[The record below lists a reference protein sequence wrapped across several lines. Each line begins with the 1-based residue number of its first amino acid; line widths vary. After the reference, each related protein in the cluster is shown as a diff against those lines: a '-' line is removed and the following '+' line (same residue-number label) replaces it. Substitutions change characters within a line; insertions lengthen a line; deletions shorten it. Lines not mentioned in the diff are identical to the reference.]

1 MMSHHEKSPWRSSNL
16 VEGHDVDGLNL
27 VLECLHL
34 LLEVVSGDLLV
45 LDDGTDDDLLNT
57 VGDGELLVLGLPEE
71 TVHLNADDLLSEL
84 VKVGLSVV
92 GLHFEDDEGL
102 GDGLGLVGLC
112 LVGLLS
118 LLKSLLGSLII
129 NYY

>member
-34 LLEVVSGDLLV
+34 LLEVVGGDLLV
-45 LDDGTDDDLLNT
+45 LDDGTNDDLLDT
-57 VGDGELLVLGLPEE
+57 VSDGELLVLGLPEE

>member
-45 LDDGTDDDLLNT
+45 LDDGTNDDLLNT
-57 VGDGELLVLGLPEE
+57 VGDGKLLVLGLPEE
-71 TVHLNADDLLSEL
+71 TVHFNADDLLSEI